1 MDSLLTWAIAGCGVL
16 IGVLLALLIGGPIG
30 WVIGGGAAVAIALV
44 GARTSRRRTDEVL
57 KERLRR
63 SV

>member
-16 IGVLLALLIGGPIG
+16 MGVMLALVIGDTVG
-30 WVIGGGAAVAIALV
+30 WVVGAGAAAATITFAF
-44 GARTSRRRTDEVL
+44 RTRRRRTDEAL

-63 SV
+63 SI

>member
-1 MDSLLTWAIAGCGVL
+1 MDSLLSWAIAGCGVL
-16 IGVLLALLIGGPIG
+16 IGVMLALVIGGPIG
-30 WVIGGGAAVAIALV
+30 WVIGAGAALAIIVV
-44 GARTSRRRTDEVL
+44 GVRMRRRRANEVL

>member
-1 MDSLLTWAIAGCGVL
+1 MTWAIAGCGVL
-16 IGVLLALLIGGPIG
+16 IGVLLALVIGGPIG
-30 WVIGGGAAVAIALV
+30 WVIGAGAAVAIAFV
-44 GARTSRRRTDEVL
+44 GVRTRRSRTDEVL

>member
-16 IGVLLALLIGGPIG
+16 IGVLLALVIGGPIG
-30 WVIGGGAAVAIALV
+30 WVIGAGAAVAIAFV
-44 GARTSRRRTDEVL
+44 GARTRRRRTDEVL